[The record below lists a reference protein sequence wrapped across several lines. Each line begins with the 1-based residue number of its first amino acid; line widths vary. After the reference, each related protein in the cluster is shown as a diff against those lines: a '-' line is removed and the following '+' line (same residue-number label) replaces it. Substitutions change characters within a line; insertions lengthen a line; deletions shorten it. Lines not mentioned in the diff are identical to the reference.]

1 MAIQNASILT
11 AASRQWASRP
21 SDERF
26 TSLLDL
32 QDHVNT
38 QRDRSRGKIVSSRGV
53 TAQPDPSCPHQG
65 LVIVGKEG
73 HAANPSHFAFG
84 QLANL
89 AGAPAGYLRGLPA
102 PLAADC
108 INYGLKIERGI
119 SDVGLLLRREENIVG
134 DDCVSSLSLVA
145 ATGPKYGRIW
155 NSDVVNALVDRVGD
169 GITGGWRVPG
179 EFGKAVEVTKAN
191 TTLYAGDRD
200 MFVFLA
206 DEQNR
211 VTIPNRRNGESGSLA
226 RGFFVQ
232 NSEVGSSAF
241 AVSTFL
247 FDYVCC
253 NRIVHNA
260 RDVTELRIR
269 HTAAAPDKWLEEA
282 LPVLEAYAHSSATPI
297 EATLQAAQQRKID
310 NVEAFLKGRNWTSSL
325 IARSQAAHEDEE
337 GRPVETLW
345 DVVCG
350 ATAYAKSIEH
360 QDTRVSVE
368 RAAGNLLDLVAA

>member
-1 MAIQNASILT
+1 MAIQNASTLT

-38 QRDRSRGKIVSSRGV
+38 QRNRSRGKIVSSRGV
-53 TAQPDPSCPHQG
+53 TAQPDPNSPHQG

-108 INYGLKIERGI
+108 INYGLKVERDI
-119 SDVGLLLRREENIVG
+119 SDVGLLLRRETEGNIG
-134 DDCVSSLSLVA
+134 LVA

-169 GITGGWRVPG
+169 GVTGDWRVPG

-211 VTIPNRRNGESGSLA
+211 ISIPNRRNGESGSLA

-241 AVSTFL
+241 VVSTFL

-253 NRIVHNA
+253 NRIVWGA

-282 LPVLEAYAHSSATPI
+282 LPVLEAYAHSSATPV
-297 EATLQAAQQRKID
+297 EAQLQAAQQRKID
-310 NVEAFLKGRNWTSSL
+310 NVESFLKSRNWNASL
-325 IARSQAAHEDEE
+325 IAKAQAAHEDEE